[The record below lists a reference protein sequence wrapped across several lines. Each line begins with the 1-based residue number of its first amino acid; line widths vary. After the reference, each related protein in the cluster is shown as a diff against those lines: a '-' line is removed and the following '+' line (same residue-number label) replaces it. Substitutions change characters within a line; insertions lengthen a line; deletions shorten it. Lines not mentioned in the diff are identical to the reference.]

1 MVLRFRGVR
10 AVYDRMMV
18 GDTIMTMA
26 RITTVVAGMLAVAAG
41 ASAAQANL
49 RPGAPAVIGRWA
61 NPRGTLAVQTG
72 RCADGALCG
81 QIVWASAQAR
91 AEARGAGLP
100 DLVGTQLLRGYRR
113 NKSGAWEGKVFV
125 PDMGR
130 TFSSRIHQSSP
141 ATLTITGCVVGTFL
155 CKSQTWHRVA

>member
-1 MVLRFRGVR
+1 LLRLRDVR
-10 AVYDRMMV
+10 AVYDRKMV
-18 GDTIMTMA
+18 GITIMTMTRFTA
-26 RITTVVAGMLAVAAG
+26 VLAGMLAVATG
-41 ASAAQANL
+41 TSAAQATA

-81 QIVWASAQAR
+81 QIVWASPQAR
-91 AEARGAGLP
+91 AEARSAGLP

-113 NKSGAWEGKVFV
+113 NKAGAWEGKMFV

-130 TFSSRIHQSSP
+130 TFSSRIHQTSP
-141 ATLTITGCVVGTFL
+141 HTLTITGCVVGSFL
-155 CKSQTWHRVA
+155 CKSQVWHRVA